1 MPLIKILFFAKAK
14 DLIKQSEAEIDLPSA
29 ELTVNQLFE
38 AIEHQWPDLQKFKR
52 TFALALNEEYL
63 DLDSTVTLQ
72 PQDTLA
78 VIPPISGG

>member
-1 MPLIKILFFAKAK
+1 MPSIRILFFAKAK
-14 DLIKQSEAEIDLPSA
+14 DLLKQSEAEIDLPS
-29 ELTVNQLFE
+29 ELTINQLFE
-38 AIEHQWPDLQKFKR
+38 AIEHQWPELQKFKR
-52 TFALALNEEYL
+52 TFAIALNEEYL